1 MKKNEIVPDSIVPTP
16 EEANIEEE
24 TKSKKKKKDPRQKLK
39 FRTLENDIS
48 YKAPLSYRHLRILGW
63 VFLAISTIGMAFT
76 LASSL
81 DKSGT
86 FDYSTGQS
94 VISLFSSF
102 PFVLFLLAN
111 FGIILRNRKNFK
123 YLFIFYGGVMLAL
136 YVIANLAVL
145 HYVYGTARTINP
157 EVSFQDVSLV
167 TGTLL
172 MTLGNSGYMFNL
184 FVDLFLC
191 VLTVYFTFYTPKNKF
206 FQGKKIIIFRLF
218 VIIPI
223 AYEVASLIIKQN
235 VLLGYMF
242 VPTYVF
248 FLLTSKPPL
257 TFVAFFIITLILKIR
272 EHKFLKLYNYDY
284 DLLDEQMSTNAH
296 SFRTSIT
303 IAIVFLIISHVDILV
318 MLIYMVAQIV
328 TFAQQGTLDDD
339 SFLLA
344 FEVSQRIGIGG
355 SAPLFLVAPITLLY
369 SYTKTHTNKKFDSLL
384 PFIGIGLVAFVMI
397 ESIYLALRFT
407 GLQSLAE
414 ILNE

>member
-1 MKKNEIVPDSIVPTP
+1 MKKNEIVPDSIMPTP

-24 TKSKKKKKDPRQKLK
+24 TKAKKKKKDPRQKLK

-172 MTLGNSGYMFNL
+172 MTLGNS
-184 FVDLFLC
+184 
-191 VLTVYFTFYTPKNKF
+191 
-206 FQGKKIIIFRLF
+206 
-218 VIIPI
+218 
-223 AYEVASLIIKQN
+223 
-235 VLLGYMF
+235 
-242 VPTYVF
+242 
-248 FLLTSKPPL
+248 
-257 TFVAFFIITLILKIR
+257 
-272 EHKFLKLYNYDY
+272 
-284 DLLDEQMSTNAH
+284 
-296 SFRTSIT
+296 
-303 IAIVFLIISHVDILV
+303 
-318 MLIYMVAQIV
+318 
-328 TFAQQGTLDDD
+328 
-339 SFLLA
+339 
-344 FEVSQRIGIGG
+344 
-355 SAPLFLVAPITLLY
+355 
-369 SYTKTHTNKKFDSLL
+369 
-384 PFIGIGLVAFVMI
+384 
-397 ESIYLALRFT
+397 
-407 GLQSLAE
+407 
-414 ILNE
+414 